1 MPSDSKIN
9 QYEVHKCAV
18 RSYCY
23 EEAATK
29 KTIPGI
35 FRVIRI
41 VGIQED
47 WPLIT
52 GHLNLTIC
60 KFGANAGS
68 HVHVN

>member
-1 MPSDSKIN
+1 M
-9 QYEVHKCAV
+9 
-18 RSYCY
+18 
-23 EEAATK
+23 K

-41 VGIQED
+41 VGVQED
-47 WPLIT
+47 RPLIT

-68 HVHVN
+68 HAHVN